1 MTATMPVD
9 QQISINETIIEEA
22 KNTPVS
28 PGVTLSLKTSDG
40 QEIALPAGVE
50 RVLLQTLASIS
61 DHGEVSIG
69 RIPNEL
75 TSTVAADMLGV
86 SRTTL
91 MKWARQGKIG
101 SYKVGSH
108 TRFTRDEVQKAQQQ
122 RAHDRKKALDRLLTF
137 EVENDD
143 VFDD

>member
-9 QQISINETIIEEA
+9 QHISIDETIIEEA
-22 KNTPVS
+22 KTTPVS
-28 PGVTLSLKTSDG
+28 PGVTLSLKTSGG
-40 QEIALPAGVE
+40 QEITLPAGVQQM
-50 RVLLQTLASIS
+50 LLQALASIS

-69 RIPNEL
+69 RIPDEL

-108 TRFTRDEVQKAQQQ
+108 TRFTREEVQRVRQQ
-122 RAHDRKKALDRLLTF
+122 RVHDRKKVLDRLLTF